1 MEEIKVKFLSS
12 LRLKITAA
20 FLMLS
25 IALSVTLA
33 FVSYRILEREFT
45 IEVRDRL
52 LQVVTPTLF
61 LLTL

>member
-20 FLMLS
+20 FLILS

-33 FVSYRILEREFT
+33 FVSYRIDPRYQHHA
-45 IEVRDRL
+45 DRYHGFS
-52 LQVVTPTLF
+52 QNEGGRRR
-61 LLTL
+61 